1 MEQQEL
7 QKKIAQLKKEKDE
20 LIEELLRLKRKPEG
34 KIGYLLL
41 ALGFILLI
49 LAVIYSHNVLALIG
63 IALVFWGALLL
74 YIRPTRFVRNEILES
89 IMSEPLRSYNNLIK
103 ELEYQGTPQYISPN
117 TLWGM
122 RNTVIYIPKSDN
134 TPKPTSEQLSANK
147 TFIEIPQAITL
158 IPLGQLLSRLL
169 EDQLKIN
176 FSTVDINYLKNNLEK
191 TIVEGLEIAESF
203 HMEPQGSTVYVE
215 MKGAIFSDVILGKS
229 ENNKQHHIGD
239 PFNSA
244 IACILSRS
252 TKCPVIIEKI
262 EKNLEN
268 NTIKTTF
275 KLLDFSEI

>member
-1 MEQQEL
+1 MEQEEL
-7 QKKIAQLKKEKDE
+7 QKNISQLEKEKDE
-20 LIEELLRLKRKPEG
+20 LNEELLRLKRKPEG

-49 LAVIYSHNVLALIG
+49 SAVIYSHSVLALIG
-63 IALVFWGALLL
+63 IALVFWGPLLL

-89 IMSEPLRSYNNLIK
+89 IIPEPLRSYNNIIK
-103 ELEYQGTPQYISPN
+103 ELRYQGTPQYISPN

-122 RNTVIYIPKSDN
+122 RNTVIYIPKTDN

-147 TFIEIPQAITL
+147 TFIEKPQAIKL

-191 TIVEGLEIAESF
+191 VIIEGLEIAESF
-203 HMEPQGSTVYVE
+203 QLESQGSTVYVE
-215 MKGAIFSDVILGKS
+215 VKGAIFSDVILEKS
-229 ENNKQHHIGD
+229 ENDKQHHIGD

-262 EKNLEN
+262 EKNFKN
-268 NTIKTTF
+268 NTLKTTF